1 MDLIIEGCEIFPVTA
16 RRAVERQTQYDA
28 DDPKPA
34 PTGKDVFT
42 TTENEGTLEK
52 KDNCL
57 AHNFGPQHKQLRNP
71 RLSHLKFFT
80 ASPTHNSIPDT
91 EQ

>member
-52 KDNCL
+52 
-57 AHNFGPQHKQLRNP
+57 RV
-71 RLSHLKFFT
+71 
-80 ASPTHNSIPDT
+80 IV
-91 EQ
+91 

>member
-1 MDLIIEGCEIFPVTA
+1 MTDRDAISFWHSSLSSPGMDLIIEGCEIFPVTA

-52 KDNCL
+52 
-57 AHNFGPQHKQLRNP
+57 R
-71 RLSHLKFFT
+71 
-80 ASPTHNSIPDT
+80 III
-91 EQ
+91 